1 MAGSGAEFV
10 LVLFPYEYTT
20 KDGRPITIHRDDRYM
35 LVNRTN
41 SHWWHVRKDPG
52 TKPFYI
58 PARYV
63 QVLDPIADPLAPT
76 EGEESAAS
84 VGVGAGT
91 ETESDQPDGEIRPC
105 WLTPTE
111 EKTEV
116 ELAPS
121 LREPEGLYD
130 TTLWLPGMAHASSVP
145 VDNGLDSSQRQRR
158 EEEEEEEE
166 EEVKGWEDHSR
177 GPSSGY
183 TVAEDEEDIST
194 FAIPPL
200 TEPPQPF
207 QDLEDYSHKDPTEP
221 SPDFPFEARAGALP
235 PQDTGGHNFR
245 DLMADG
251 TYESIDSL
259 GWEPDVQEMVPAPAE
274 PRGETPITDTMPA
287 VPEKDTNPAMA
298 MERELPPAAA
308 DKGSEDDTAVYVNLP
323 PFRRKPT
330 DLPFDSSEPS
340 SASPPPQASSPPP
353 SSSSTTSPLSP
364 SPDDLQRDLHTS
376 AAANAAAA
384 DSPPPLS
391 EGWEVHVDEDSGQ
404 EFYYHPASGE
414 TTWDRPAA
422 MMMDAAVAEDL
433 AASAS
438 RHRLSRPTSTS
449 SSSSAPPSP
458 SVHSSPPAGP
468 APGPPIP
475 ATASFSPPGW
485 RASDWE
491 RIVDESSGRPY
502 YYNHASGETSWDPPE
517 GIRTPTSPKAQPRDD
532 GPPPLPAEDYP
543 ADDEY
548 TVCLDEDDPA
558 GGTRPPGVP
567 APLPLSSQSEYSL
580 SHVRKAAIPRACLD
594 RSAPAGWTLHVDPD
608 GVWVFTSEHTHEQ
621 WIKSLDD
628 RGQTYY
634 YLRDGSRSQWNLPEL
649 GPSQPRVGNGSPET
663 DGPGVLRNW
672 RHSVVPSQ
680 DEKFQ
685 PSHRRH
691 LSDYGSDV
699 SSSPEMH
706 SQADSKQEKS
716 LAYDSTES
724 LQPVL
729 PSLEKAG
736 ILNKTKVSENG
747 KKVRKN
753 WAQSWTVLHGGVLT
767 FHKDPKSAP
776 GSTST
781 KSNQILTE
789 FTVDLRGASIG
800 WASKDKSSKKNV
812 LELKSQNGSEYL
824 IQYDTESIIND
835 WHKVIHDTVRQLE
848 QDQQQHHSE
857 EEDDVYEK
865 MPGVDDRPLS
875 GQEKKRVGSKQN
887 STSSTSST
895 SEADQK
901 KVRTKLRKF
910 LLKRPTLQSVKE
922 KGYIRENVFG
932 CHLATLCDQE
942 RSTVPSFVEKCI
954 RTVEERGLG
963 MDGIYRVSGNL
974 ATIQKLRYKADH
986 EDIDFEECHWDIHV
1000 VTGAL
1005 KLFFRELQEPLFPYS
1020 HFNNFIAGIKIQDYH
1035 EKKSYMCELIRSL
1048 PPANHDTMEML
1059 FRHLRKVIE
1068 HGEENRMSVQNVA
1081 IVFGPTLLKPEMESA
1096 NITMFMVFQNQ
1107 IVEFVLNEFDTL
1119 FYSG

>member
-1 MAGSGAEFV
+1 MAASATEFV
-10 LVLFPYEYTT
+10 LVLFPYDYTT
-20 KDGRPITIHRDDRYM
+20 KDGRSITIQRDDRYI

-41 SHWWHVRKDPG
+41 SHWWHVRKDPS

-63 QVLDPIADPLAPT
+63 QVLDPTTDPLAPLNAPSSAT
-76 EGEESAAS
+76 EGEETAA
-84 VGVGAGT
+84 GVGAGART
-91 ETESDQPDGEIRPC
+91 ASDQNQPEGEIGPC

-111 EKTEV
+111 EKAEL

-121 LREPEGLYD
+121 LREPEGLYE
-130 TTLWLPGMAHASSVP
+130 TTLWLPGMPNASSEP
-145 VDNGLDSSQRQRR
+145 TDNGLDSSQRPKRG
-158 EEEEEEEE
+158 EEE
-166 EEVKGWEDHSR
+166 EEVKDGEDYGR

-183 TVAEDEEDIST
+183 TAAEDKEDGST

-200 TEPPQPF
+200 TEPPQAF

-221 SPDFPFEARAGALP
+221 RPDLRFEAKAGALP
-235 PQDTGGHNFR
+235 PQDAGSHDVR
-245 DLMADG
+245 DLVADG
-251 TYESIDSL
+251 VYESIDSL
-259 GWEPDVQEMVPAPAE
+259 GLEPDIQEMVSAPAE
-274 PRGETPITDTMPA
+274 PRGETPITDAMPA
-287 VPEKDTNPAMA
+287 VPEKDTNPEVA
-298 MERELPPAAA
+298 MESVPPPAAA
-308 DKGSEDDTAVYVNLP
+308 DESTEDDTAVYVNLP
-323 PFRRKPT
+323 PFRQRPT

-340 SASPPPQASSPPP
+340 GASPPHQRPASSPP
-353 SSSSTTSPLSP
+353 SSSSLTP
-364 SPDDLQRDLHTS
+364 SPDDLERDLH
-376 AAANAAAA
+376 AAAA
-384 DSPPPLS
+384 PAPLPAAPDS
-391 EGWEVHVDEDSGQ
+391 EGWEVHVDEGSGQ
-404 EFYYHPASGE
+404 EFYYHPDSGE
-414 TTWDRPAA
+414 TTWDRPAT
-422 MMMDAAVAEDL
+422 MMMDAVAEDL
-433 AASAS
+433 PGAA
-438 RHRLSRPTSTS
+438 RQRLSRPTST
-449 SSSSAPPSP
+449 PPSP

-468 APGPPIP
+468 APGPPL
-475 ATASFSPPGW
+475 AVASPGPPGW

-491 RIVDESSGRPY
+491 RIVDEASGRPY
-502 YYNHASGETSWDPPE
+502 YYNHASGETSWDPPD
-517 GIRTPTSPKAQPRDD
+517 RTHTHTSPKAQPRDD
-532 GPPPLPAEDYP
+532 GPPPLPEEDYP

-548 TVCLDEDDPA
+548 TACLDEDDPA
-558 GGTRPPGVP
+558 SGTRPPGMP
-567 APLPLSSQSEYSL
+567 APVPSPSEYSL
-580 SHVRKAAIPRACLD
+580 AHVKRAVIPRACLD
-594 RSAPAGWTLHVDPD
+594 RSTPAGWNLHVDPD
-608 GVWVFTSEHTHEQ
+608 GAWVFTSEHTHEQ

-649 GPSQPRVGNGSPET
+649 SPSQTRVGNGSTEADAT
-663 DGPGVLRNW
+663 GVLRNW
-672 RHSVVPSQ
+672 RHSVVLSQ

-685 PSHRRH
+685 PSHRRNF
-691 LSDYGSDV
+691 SDYGSDM

-706 SQADSKQEKS
+706 SQVMPENPYSQSQAQ
-716 LAYDSTES
+716 A
-724 LQPVL
+724 QQHL

-789 FTVDLRGASIG
+789 FTVDLRGASI
-800 WASKDKSSKKNV
+800 ASAGKEKSSKKNV
-812 LELKSQNGSEYL
+812 LELKSHNGLEYL

-835 WHKVIHDTVRQLE
+835 WHKVIYDTIRQLE
-848 QDQQQHHSE
+848 QEQHHSE

-865 MPGVDDRPLS
+865 VPGVDDRPLS
-875 GQEKKRVGSKQN
+875 GQEKKRVVSKQN
-887 STSSTSST
+887 FTSSTSSASST
-895 SEADQK
+895 MEADQK

-932 CHLATLCDQE
+932 CHLANLCAQE
-942 RSTVPSFVEKCI
+942 RTTVPSFVEKCI

-1000 VTGAL
+1000 ITGAL

-1020 HFNNFIAGIKIQDYH
+1020 HFSNFIAGIKIQDYH
-1035 EKKSYMCELIRSL
+1035 EKVSYMCELVRSL
-1048 PPANHDTMEML
+1048 PAANHDTMEIL

-1107 IVEFVLNEFDTL
+1107 IVEFVLNEFETL

>member
-1 MAGSGAEFV
+1 MAASATEFV
-10 LVLFPYEYTT
+10 LVLFPYDYTT
-20 KDGRPITIHRDDRYM
+20 KDGRSITIHRDDRYI

-41 SHWWHVRKDPG
+41 SHWWHVRKDPS

-63 QVLDPIADPLAPT
+63 QVLEPITDPLAPLNAPSSGT
-76 EGEESAAS
+76 EGEETAAR
-84 VGVGAGT
+84 VGAGART
-91 ETESDQPDGEIRPC
+91 ASDQNQPEGEIGPC

-111 EKTEV
+111 EKTEL

-121 LREPEGLYD
+121 LREPKGLYETTLSLREPEGLYE
-130 TTLWLPGMAHASSVP
+130 TTLWLPGMPDASSEP
-145 VDNGLDSSQRQRR
+145 TDNGLDSSQRPKR
-158 EEEEEEEE
+158 EEEEE
-166 EEVKGWEDHSR
+166 EEVKGREDHGR

-183 TVAEDEEDIST
+183 TAAEDEEDGST

-207 QDLEDYSHKDPTEP
+207 QDLKDYSHKDPTEP
-221 SPDFPFEARAGALP
+221 RPDLRFEAKAGALP
-235 PQDTGGHNFR
+235 PQDAGSHDVW
-245 DLMADG
+245 DLVADG
-251 TYESIDSL
+251 VYESIDSL
-259 GWEPDVQEMVPAPAE
+259 GLEPDIQEMVSAPAE

-287 VPEKDTNPAMA
+287 VPEKDTNTEVA
-298 MERELPPAAA
+298 MESVPPPAAA
-308 DKGSEDDTAVYVNLP
+308 DESTEDDTAVYVNLP
-323 PFRRKPT
+323 PFRQRPT

-340 SASPPPQASSPPP
+340 GASPPHQASSPP
-353 SSSSTTSPLSP
+353 SSSSLTP
-364 SPDDLQRDLHTS
+364 SPDDLKRDLH
-376 AAANAAAA
+376 AAAA
-384 DSPPPLS
+384 VPAPLPAAPDS
-391 EGWEVHVDEDSGQ
+391 EGWEVHVDEGSGQ
-404 EFYYHPASGE
+404 EFYYHPDSGE
-414 TTWDRPAA
+414 TTWDRPAT
-422 MMMDAAVAEDL
+422 MMMDAVAEDL
-433 AASAS
+433 PGAA
-438 RHRLSRPTSTS
+438 RQRLSRPTSTS
-449 SSSSAPPSP
+449 TPPSP

-468 APGPPIP
+468 APGPPL
-475 ATASFSPPGW
+475 AVASSGPPGW

-491 RIVDESSGRPY
+491 RIVDEASGRPY
-502 YYNHASGETSWDPPE
+502 YYNHASGETSWDPPN
-517 GIRTPTSPKAQPRDD
+517 GTHTHTSPKAQPRDD
-532 GPPPLPAEDYP
+532 GPPPLPEEDYP

-548 TVCLDEDDPA
+548 TACLDEDDPA
-558 GGTRPPGVP
+558 SGTRPPGMP
-567 APLPLSSQSEYSL
+567 APVLSPSEYSL
-580 SHVRKAAIPRACLD
+580 AHVKRAVIPRACLD
-594 RSAPAGWTLHVDPD
+594 RSTPAGWNLHIDPD
-608 GVWVFTSEHTHEQ
+608 GAWVFTSEHTHEQ

-634 YLRDGSRSQWNLPEL
+634 YLRDGSRSQWNLPE
-649 GPSQPRVGNGSPET
+649 
-663 DGPGVLRNW
+663 
-672 RHSVVPSQ
+672 
-680 DEKFQ
+680 KFQ
-685 PSHRRH
+685 PSHRRNF
-691 LSDYGSDV
+691 SDYGSDM

-706 SQADSKQEKS
+706 SQVMPENPYAQSQ
-716 LAYDSTES
+716 A
-724 LQPVL
+724 QQHL

-789 FTVDLRGASIG
+789 VTVDLRGASI
-800 WASKDKSSKKNV
+800 ASAGKEKSSKKNV

-835 WHKVIHDTVRQLE
+835 WHKVIYDTIRQLE
-848 QDQQQHHSE
+848 QEQHHSE

-865 MPGVDDRPLS
+865 VPGVDDRPLS
-875 GQEKKRVGSKQN
+875 GQEKKRVVSKQN
-887 STSSTSST
+887 FTSSASSASST
-895 SEADQK
+895 MEADQK

-932 CHLATLCDQE
+932 CHLANLCAQE
-942 RSTVPSFVEKCI
+942 RTTVPSFVEKCI

-1000 VTGAL
+1000 ITGAL

-1035 EKKSYMCELIRSL
+1035 EKVSYMCELVRSL
-1048 PPANHDTMEML
+1048 PAANHDTMEIL

-1107 IVEFVLNEFDTL
+1107 IVEFVLNEFETL